1 MWPLVASEAR
11 DSSPGLAFC
20 SHHFSVQITLVKSKI
35 SFPMGMFSSHSIR
48 NALVFKQG
56 LICRDVRSVQFRAL
70 RGRHIPMRVLGRGWD
85 SPSSILLTEGR
96 FQAQGAPF
104 SQIARLTHV
113 FLSQQQA
120 ERGTIMAEVNICTVL
135 NKGWQMLLVKYCA
148 ISCYCLPMW
157 MALSKGEFQITA
169 HTVLFISGIY
179 TALSFS
185 QGTEIPT
192 HHLQLQVLFHSIP
205 GIRYSKCCTGPP
217 VLQDIAPGLKKKG
230 IRFIHLYSYG
240 GKRKKESKWY

>member
-104 SQIARLTHV
+104 SEIARLTHV

-120 ERGTIMAEVNICTVL
+120 ERGTIMAEVNICTKSWTKAGKCCL
-135 NKGWQMLLVKYCA
+135 WNTAPSPATACQCGWHWAKESFRSL
-148 ISCYCLPMW
+148 
-157 MALSKGEFQITA
+157 

-179 TALSFS
+179 TELSFS